1 MKQALTNRLR
11 EPSTWAG
18 VSILAGMFGIQLPPG
33 LGEAIATI
41 IAGVSAVAAVVVPER
56 RPDPR

>member
-1 MKQALTNRLR
+1 MKQVIANRLR

-18 VSILAGMFGIQLPPG
+18 VSMLAAMFGVQLPPG
-33 LGEAIATI
+33 LGEAVATI